1 MNILFVC
8 KYNRFRSRIAER
20 YFNKINK
27 NRDIHAESRG
37 IIKGDYPLSKS
48 EVSIAKNM
56 GIDISG
62 RPRAMDVGFLKNIDL
77 IIIVADNVP
86 KKVFYTT
93 FKNRIISWK
102 ITDIE
107 HNDGKD
113 LIKRKVKK
121 IMRKVER
128 LSRKLENPSFIERI
142 RLQRIKAEK
151 DHILGK

>member
-8 KYNRFRSRIAER
+8 KYNRFRSRVAER
-20 YFNKINK
+20 YFNIINK
-27 NRDIHAESRG
+27 NKNMHAFSRG
-37 IIKGDYPLSKS
+37 IIKGDYPLRKL
-48 EVSIAKNM
+48 EVNIAKKM
-56 GIDISG
+56 GVDISG
-62 RPRAMDVGFLKNIDL
+62 KPQAMDVEFLKNMDL

-86 KKVFYTT
+86 KNIFYTT
-93 FKNRIISWK
+93 FKNRIITWR

-121 IMRKVER
+121 IMKKVQK

-142 RLQRIKAEK
+142 QLQRIKSEK
-151 DHILGK
+151 DHLLGK